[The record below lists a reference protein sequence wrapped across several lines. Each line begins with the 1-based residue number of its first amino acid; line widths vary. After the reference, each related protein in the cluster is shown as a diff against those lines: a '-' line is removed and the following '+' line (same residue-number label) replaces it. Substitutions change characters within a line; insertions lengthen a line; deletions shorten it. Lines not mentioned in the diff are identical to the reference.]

1 MRAGASIIGINN
13 RSLHTF
19 EVSLETSIRLLPLAA
34 PARGGGGG
42 ERAVSRQGL
51 RLRETRCD
59 AVLMGEVF
67 MTSADPAATLAML
80 GAAAR
85 GGMNRSSHHTCVK
98 VCGLTRLED
107 AAWAVECGADWLG
120 FIVKA
125 NSPRSIAPAG
135 AAAILRAPG
144 RDRRGRDG
152 VSPTPEEALELA
164 RACGAARLQLH
175 RVDAAAWPADFPLP
189 CTFGLGVGEDG
200 SFHGAPPPPPPDPA
214 RHRARHAGGRHG
226 TDFSLNAAKQLA
238 LDRAVMLA
246 GGLDGGNVAD
256 AIMAVR
262 PYGVDAASTARSF
275 ARHQGPRTRA
285 PLRRRREGV

>member
-1 MRAGASIIGINN
+1 
-13 RSLHTF
+13 
-19 EVSLETSIRLLPLAA
+19 
-34 PARGGGGG
+34 
-42 ERAVSRQGL
+42 
-51 RLRETRCD
+51 
-59 AVLMGEVF
+59 
-67 MTSADPAATLAML
+67 
-80 GAAAR
+80 
-85 GGMNRSSHHTCVK
+85 MNRSSHHTCVK

-135 AAAILRAPG
+135 AAAILAALPG
-144 RDRRGRDG
+144 ATGVAVM

-200 SFHGAPPPPPPDPA
+200 SFHGAPPPPPHLILLDTA
-214 RHRARHAGGRHG
+214 HATLAGGTGR
-226 TDFSLNAAKQLA
+226 TFPWNAAKQLA
-238 LDRAVMLA
+238 SDRAVMLA

-262 PYGVDAASTARSF
+262 PYGVDAASRLEASPGIKDHEHVRRYVAAVRECDERLRATA
-275 ARHQGPRTRA
+275 
-285 PLRRRREGV
+285 